1 MSDMKSWKVAE
12 IYSVRP
18 AKLFDET
25 VLLEEEDDEDDI
37 DLLDEVSVLQHPKT
51 NTSQENKTTY
61 LQKYI

>member
-25 VLLEEEDDEDDI
+25 VLIEEDDDEDDL
-37 DLLDEVSVLQHPKT
+37 DLLDDVSVL
-51 NTSQENKTTY
+51 
-61 LQKYI
+61 